1 MSDSDMLSLFLRS
14 STNCGSKS
22 GLSFGDIVADL
33 SVRSLNFFLVESRGV
48 SQLYRATE
56 HMAKYFFS
64 QRLMM
69 IWNCLFSIIRGQ
81 GLLESE
87 TDWASSIEWSTS
99 MGMVGK

>member
-1 MSDSDMLSLFLRS
+1 MSNSDMLSLFLRS

-33 SVRSLNFFLVESRGV
+33 SLRSLFFLVESRGV

-56 HMAKYFFS
+56 HMVKYLFS
-64 QRLMM
+64 QRLMMMM

-87 TDWASSIEWSTS
+87 TDW
-99 MGMVGK
+99 GKFDRMVHVEGYGW

>member
-33 SVRSLNFFLVESRGV
+33 WVRSLFFFLVESRGV

-56 HMAKYFFS
+56 HMVKYSFS

-87 TDWASSIEWSTS
+87 TDW
-99 MGMVGK
+99 GKFDRMVHVDGYGW